1 MNAQVVLLLTRSLLR
16 DDDYKNLRFTD
27 RELLDSMQRV
37 QDELITLFRE
47 NIQVLCFKPKS
58 AIFDLPQKVAYIH
71 SISLNGTTIPY
82 LQKHTAYS
90 IKNLAFTH
98 LYGNTYSILNYPID
112 KNDELSI
119 TYSALSSEAIEPND
133 ELILDSTYNKALS
146 LGIVCEMFLR
156 EVNEINIQKK
166 QFYEREYEK
175 EKGVIRIQKNSSS
188 NKRVMQTKT
197 HY

>member
-1 MNAQVVLLLTRSLLR
+1 MIAQEVLLLTRSLLR
-16 DDDYKNLRFTD
+16 DDDYKNLRFSD

-71 SISLNGTTIPY
+71 SITLNGTSIPY
-82 LQKHTAYS
+82 LQKHTAHS
-90 IKNLAFTH
+90 INSLVFTH
-98 LYGNTYSILNYPID
+98 LYENTYSILNYPID
-112 KNDELSI
+112 KYDEISI
-119 TYSALSSEAIEPND
+119 TYSALSEKIELND
-133 ELILDSTYNKALS
+133 ELVLDSSYNKALS

-175 EKGVIRIQKNSSS
+175 EKGVIRTHKNSSN

-197 HY
+197 QY